1 MSDPYCIIELTRK
14 GKQMT
19 KDVKNML
26 LIYVLPI
33 IVLSLVMVFI
43 APAIYAQ
50 VILGMVMGTA
60 LLCVGMAFLIDYLEK
75 RG

>member
-1 MSDPYCIIELTRK
+1 
-14 GKQMT
+14 MT
-19 KDVKNML
+19 KDIKNML

-43 APAIYAQ
+43 APAVFSQ
-50 VILGMVMGTA
+50 VILGMISGTA
-60 LLCVGMAFLIDYLEK
+60 LICVGMAFLIDYLDK

>member
-1 MSDPYCIIELTRK
+1 
-14 GKQMT
+14 MT

-26 LIYVLPI
+26 LIYILPI
-33 IVLSLVMVFI
+33 ILLSLVMVFI

-60 LLCVGMAFLIDYLEK
+60 LLCVGMAFLIDYVEK

>member
-1 MSDPYCIIELTRK
+1 
-14 GKQMT
+14 MT
-19 KDVKNML
+19 KDIKNL
-26 LIYVLPI
+26 ILIYVLPI

-50 VILGMVMGTA
+50 VILGMVMGVA
-60 LLCVGMAFLIDYLEK
+60 LICVGMAFLIDYVEK

>member
-1 MSDPYCIIELTRK
+1 
-14 GKQMT
+14 MT
-19 KDVKNML
+19 KDIKNML

-43 APAIYAQ
+43 APAIYSQ
-50 VILGMVMGTA
+50 VILGMVMGVA
-60 LLCVGMAFLIDYLEK
+60 LLCVGMAFFIDYLEK